1 MGLSDGGG
9 SLRSRITRSL
19 GRRFGGQV
27 VRRILISEADSN
39 SELLSV
45 PLSTKTSLSTM
56 ESQSG
61 VRGDSAIGGTHFN
74 MLARAY
80 LVLTDAGDECKIHDL
95 KMSAFGEFLVQTS
108 VQIHLLTTQN
118 VMHPFRKE
126 SAPGMS
132 G

>member
-1 MGLSDGGG
+1 MYKRSVILANFGKTYMIRIFLVVATTDRHVSP
-9 SLRSRITRSL
+9 SLL
-19 GRRFGGQV
+19 FQ
-27 VRRILISEADSN
+27 
-39 SELLSV
+39 
-45 PLSTKTSLSTM
+45 KTSLSTM